1 MNIIYLILFL
11 LIIVIILL
19 IINCIKNKDKFNN
32 LEKLDAFCI
41 NLKHKPE
48 NFNFINNEWSNYL
61 NINRFIALDNCTKS
75 HKFLLNYIWTN
86 KETLK
91 FPIVIM
97 EDDVYKLNNFDK
109 YWNLILDVKNVDYIT
124 LDCFYIKI
132 SKNQNLNN
140 NNFVLLDKHNQAGFI
155 IYFKQFFDKFNS
167 IEHINSIIKEPIDL
181 SLTHNTQI
189 IKATPIEQICIQKYN
204 KISSTANNN
213 TKSYG
218 KYYNKTKEILRKY
231 KKSLKMN

>member
-124 LDCFYIKI
+124 LDCMLIQI

-155 IYFKQFFDKFNS
+155 IYFKQFFDKFKS
-167 IEHINSIIKEPIDL
+167 INDLNSIIKEPIDM
-181 SLTHNTQI
+181 SLTHNKNI

-204 KISSTANNN
+204 KISSTSNNN
-213 TKSYG
+213 TNYYG
-218 KYYNKTKEILRKY
+218 KHYKETKKILEKY
-231 KKSLKMN
+231 KKSLKIN